1 MLKIGDIEI
10 KNRSVL
16 APLAGISDLPFRM
29 INRRYG
35 CELAFIEMISVHAL
49 NHRNA
54 KTVKMLES
62 HPDDKPLGM
71 QILGRDHDTI
81 LQALDT
87 IAPLGFDVLDFNS
100 ACPVKKVAKRGE
112 GAALMKE
119 PEVLQDI
126 LKLLVKNTDKPV
138 TVKIR
143 AGWDAHS
150 INSVEVAKRAEDA
163 GVSAIFIHGRTRAQG
178 YRDTVLYEPIAEA
191 KEAVSIPVIASGDM
205 FSAEASKKMMDVTGC
220 DGVVMARGALG
231 NPWIFP
237 ETAQYLKDGTVPP
250 RPTVTEITDVML
262 WHLEN
267 CVEFYGEEPS
277 VKIFRKFFIWYTKGL
292 RNVKPLR
299 MRAVRTKSTS
309 ETRDMIYELRE
320 MNLGGNDEPPKTRL
334 PFHTDV

>member
-87 IAPLGFDVLDFNS
+87 IKPLGFDVLDFNS

-126 LKLLVKNTDKPV
+126 LKLLVE
-138 TVKIR
+138 
-143 AGWDAHS
+143 
-150 INSVEVAKRAEDA
+150 EVAEVAYHDPFVAEFELE
-163 GVSAIFIHGRTRAQG
+163 GVSWQS
-178 YRDTVLYEPIAEA
+178 VPL
-191 KEAVSIPVIASGDM
+191 
-205 FSAEASKKMMDVTGC
+205 SAERLAASDI
-220 DGVVMARGALG
+220 VVITTNHQNVDYRLVVESAPRIVDTRNALKG
-231 NPWIFP
+231 YADP
-237 ETAQYLKDGTVPP
+237 K
-250 RPTVTEITDVML
+250 ITL
-262 WHLEN
+262 
-267 CVEFYGEEPS
+267 
-277 VKIFRKFFIWYTKGL
+277 I
-292 RNVKPLR
+292 
-299 MRAVRTKSTS
+299 
-309 ETRDMIYELRE
+309 
-320 MNLGGNDEPPKTRL
+320 
-334 PFHTDV
+334 